1 MFKVPYHEK
10 HACSGLYIYKLVLPK
25 PANSQN
31 EENKYFLHDLY
42 SPPPTSKTA
51 LLQAVPI
58 QLLSLRN
65 KRSHLHRPT
74 LQIALLLVVKINISA
89 YILSKLQNNR
99 GDSGCI

>member
-58 QLLSLRN
+58 QLL
-65 KRSHLHRPT
+65 HLHRPT